1 METQT
6 KNEQMMFS
14 VTAWVPTKAYQEIS
28 RQANKHT
35 ALYRSGVLAVEED
48 TESAMTKM
56 TIHMRS
62 VGRTQA
68 MQTLVHLIVDS
79 LTN

>member
-1 METQT
+1 MEQ
-6 KNEQMMFS
+6 KNEQMQFT

-35 ALYRSGVLAVEED
+35 ALYRSGVVAMEED
-48 TESAMTKM
+48 VEAGQTKM
-56 TIHMRS
+56 TIQMRS